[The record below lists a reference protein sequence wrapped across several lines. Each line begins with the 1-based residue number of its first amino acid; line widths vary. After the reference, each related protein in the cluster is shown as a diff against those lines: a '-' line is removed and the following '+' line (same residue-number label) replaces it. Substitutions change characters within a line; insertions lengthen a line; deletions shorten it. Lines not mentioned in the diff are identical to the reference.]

1 MIGGNVDLDNKE
13 LNEKPADTAYG
24 GCKYRLSY
32 DAAEIKREFKQK
44 KQELN
49 DKKRASLATKTGMT
63 VAVISVVAVFIV
75 FGICILS
82 YYNNAVKKIFGG
94 GDENGNDTAGSSYS
108 NVNVV
113 ND

>member
-1 MIGGNVDLDNKE
+1 MINEE
-13 LNEKPADTAYG
+13 LNEKPVDTTYG

-32 DAAEIKREFKQK
+32 DAAEIKRELKLK
-44 KQELN
+44 KQELKRQ
-49 DKKRASLATKTGMT
+49 KKNASLATKTGTT
-63 VAVISVVAVFIV
+63 VAVISVIAVFVV

-82 YYNNAVKKIFGG
+82 YYNNAVKKIFGENESKG
-94 GDENGNDTAGSSYS
+94 GSESSYA